1 MNNLQDDRKTRVTTK
16 YSVARSGVVVLTVAA
31 SEMSRNLS
39 KKEWQAGE
47 KYPLTVMALQLQ
59 KSTMRKEHKILLLF
73 ECKAQHKHII
83 VDRMGIRGCMFQ

>member
-1 MNNLQDDRKTRVTTK
+1 
-16 YSVARSGVVVLTVAA
+16 
-31 SEMSRNLS
+31 MSRNLS

-59 KSTMRKEHKILLLF
+59 KSTMRKKHKILLLF